1 MAVIKG
7 KISLKNN
14 PTEITLYSVANGDV
28 VLHSKVAV
36 ASDGT
41 FGFCFTPEY
50 SGIYRIGERFSPA
63 RLYITPGKQTAIELT
78 EESMTILNP
87 KDKENQKIAEWNKII
102 NPLKGANQLKGMFT
116 YKDIF
121 PILPDVEKQTND
133 FVANTKTGNAAFD
146 QLVKKMAKA
155 EFESELYHF
164 LFMPRTAHPKF
175 EEQPEVYKRMSSGEH
190 FTTTDIL
197 NYDFG
202 MSAISFYVQYLF
214 TIKANE
220 GIKYSPELND
230 KLCIDNVKN
239 DTLKGWFFINNQLLR
254 ARAYDQKYRD
264 QLEKYKP
271 YILTDAQKKKIHDFE
286 LTIRSFGDGEMAMN
300 FEGKT
305 VDGKS
310 VSLTDFKGKVVL
322 VDVWATWCGPCKQ
335 EIPALQKLEEEMA
348 GKDVV
353 FISYS
358 IDEMK
363 DHDKWVKMV
372 ADMKLGGVQI
382 MGPAAWKSPI
392 CTNYKIVGIPRFMVF
407 NKNGQIVTID
417 SPRPSNPD
425 LKKLLEKQ
433 LSL

>member
-1 MAVIKG
+1 
-7 KISLKNN
+7 
-14 PTEITLYSVANGDV
+14 
-28 VLHSKVAV
+28 
-36 ASDGT
+36 
-41 FGFCFTPEY
+41 
-50 SGIYRIGERFSPA
+50 
-63 RLYITPGKQTAIELT
+63 
-78 EESMTILNP
+78 
-87 KDKENQKIAEWNKII
+87 
-102 NPLKGANQLKGMFT
+102 
-116 YKDIF
+116 
-121 PILPDVEKQTND
+121 
-133 FVANTKTGNAAFD
+133 
-146 QLVKKMAKA
+146 
-155 EFESELYHF
+155 
-164 LFMPRTAHPKF
+164 
-175 EEQPEVYKRMSSGEH
+175 
-190 FTTTDIL
+190 
-197 NYDFG
+197 
-202 MSAISFYVQYLF
+202 
-214 TIKANE
+214 
-220 GIKYSPELND
+220 
-230 KLCIDNVKN
+230 
-239 DTLKGWFFINNQLLR
+239 
-254 ARAYDQKYRD
+254 
-264 QLEKYKP
+264 
-271 YILTDAQKKKIHDFE
+271 
-286 LTIRSFGDGEMAMN
+286 MAMN

-358 IDEMK
+358 IVEMK

-372 ADMKLGGVQI
+372 SDIKLGGVQI